1 MIRYHLW
8 DGGSEAFGQMP
19 RARDSFQ
26 VDLTGFLLKLGSAGP
41 ARMGAKV
48 SLEEGSE
55 EPEQS
60 LRKERGFV
68 LTHSSMTLF
77 ISFTTFILI
86 CRENTH

>member
-1 MIRYHLW
+1 MAGGGSSNWPSRIRLKAGQVIRYHLW

-48 SLEEGSE
+48 SLGEGSA
-55 EPEQS
+55 EPE
-60 LRKERGFV
+60 
-68 LTHSSMTLF
+68 
-77 ISFTTFILI
+77 
-86 CRENTH
+86 